1 MLLLTS
7 GPGANKELSCVVR
20 IFLSA
25 QIHIDIATTLLRVA
39 IELQESSL
47 IDVCSNFVLAHI
59 SQVASQ
65 SPMSP
70 AQIKHVLAKLEAITG
85 GLDNE

>member
-7 GPGANKELSCVVR
+7 GPRANKELACVIR

-25 QIHIDIATTLLRVA
+25 QVHVDIATTLLRVA
-39 IELQESSL
+39 IELNEASL
-47 IDVCSNFVLAHI
+47 IDICANFILAHI
-59 SQVASQ
+59 SQVATQ
-65 SPMSP
+65 DPMSP
-70 AQIKHVLAKLEAITG
+70 AQIKCVLVKLEAITG